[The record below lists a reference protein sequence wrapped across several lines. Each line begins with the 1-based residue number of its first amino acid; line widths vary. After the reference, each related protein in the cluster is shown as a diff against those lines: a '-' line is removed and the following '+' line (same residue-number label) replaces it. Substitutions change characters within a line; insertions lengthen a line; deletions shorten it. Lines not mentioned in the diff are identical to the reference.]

1 MAKDHEPITVLYK
14 EPYEP
19 PRKIT
24 ISNTL
29 EQLQRMVNGNIE
41 VIPAVIFS
49 GTPRYLVMICD
60 EEAKLKQPKPS
71 PNLLLRSLIKRPD
84 IVRGPVVI
92 CAAEGEELDGLTED
106 EIQIA
111 ETSLRKI
118 EIIKGVNNDD

>member
-19 PRKIT
+19 PREIT

-41 VIPAVIFS
+41 VITAVIYC
-49 GTPRYLVMICD
+49 GTSRCLIAICD

-92 CAAEGEELDGLTED
+92 CAAENEEFDSLTED
-106 EIQIA
+106 ELQIA
-111 ETSLRKI
+111 ETWLRMV
-118 EIIKGVNNDD
+118 EIVKGGANG